1 MSKSIKLS
9 VAGLSKVFRD
19 KVDSTTTVAIKNISL
34 NVEAGQICTVIGPS
48 GCGKTTLLDCIADIS
63 QPTSGLISIDD
74 QAPFKGAVSYLMQ
87 DGAMLPWRTTLDN
100 VALALELQGI
110 DKHKA
115 RIQAHTIL
123 KEFGLTSF
131 ELHYPYALSGG
142 MLQRAALARTYLF
155 DRDIMLLDEPFG
167 KLDAITKM
175 NMYQWFLNIWQK
187 HKKTVLLVTHDID
200 EAILMSDRIYVL
212 SPRPGKIIGE
222 VNVLLPRPR
231 KQEMLTNSQFT
242 SIKKRILELLNSTPA
257 DGKN

>member
-1 MSKSIKLS
+1 MSKNIKLS
-9 VAGLSKVFRD
+9 VVGLSKIFSE
-19 KVDSTTTVAIKNISL
+19 KFDSTTVAIKNISL
-34 NVEAGQICTVIGPS
+34 KVEAGQICTVIGPS

-63 QPTSGLISIDD
+63 QPTNGSISIDD
-74 QAPFKGAVSYLMQ
+74 QAPRKGAVSYLMQ

-100 VALALELQGI
+100 VALALELKGI
-110 DKHKA
+110 DKYKA
-115 RIQAHTIL
+115 RTQAHSIL

-131 ELHYPYALSGG
+131 ESHYPYALSGG

-212 SPRPGKIIGE
+212 SPRPGRIIGE

-231 KQEMLTNSQFT
+231 KQEMLTNLQFI
-242 SIKKRILELLNSTPA
+242 SIKKRILELLSNTPA
-257 DGKN
+257 EEKD